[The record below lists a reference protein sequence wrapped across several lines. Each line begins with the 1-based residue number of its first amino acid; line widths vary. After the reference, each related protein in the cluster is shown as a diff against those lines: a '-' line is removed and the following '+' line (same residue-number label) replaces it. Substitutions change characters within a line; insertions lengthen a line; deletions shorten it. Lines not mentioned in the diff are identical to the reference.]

1 MFSDSPEVVNRSFRY
16 LLISRALRSSALI
29 FVTLALPLYLHF
41 LHFSLVFISLLYIPI
56 ILFNVVLVLILGRLG
71 DKIGYSKILI
81 LGEVFP
87 VVGLLMLAVSTNI
100 YVIAGGAIIAGIT
113 GGAGGMRGAF
123 SPGMTAF
130 IANNYPGEGNR
141 VNRLSLLTA
150 TASFFSIFGGL
161 FLSLYGVI
169 SSAIGVIEFYR
180 LFFIISF
187 LLVFGSL
194 IALSRLHEYRRPKK
208 TTRVMKKASFK
219 YLLRIILPNSIN
231 AAAIGIAMP
240 LLPLFFELKFHV
252 DPGVVGNIYTVA
264 YAATAIGSFVSGRF
278 INGRID
284 SLKMASIA
292 HVLQGALFIIIAF
305 TPFLLIATAIYVGR
319 MAVAGIGSPMRGA
332 INVRGI
338 DKEDYGTST
347 SIQGISGRGSQITTG
362 AAGYLMDINFAFPL
376 LIGGG
381 LQAVGGVLYYVLV
394 KSWHPAKGSEHTNE
408 HVKAN

>member
-1 MFSDSPEVVNRSFRY
+1 MFSDSADVVNKSFRY

-29 FVTLALPLYLHF
+29 FVTLALPLYLHY
-41 LHFSLVFISLLYIPI
+41 LHFSLIIISLIYIPI
-56 ILFNVVLVLILGRLG
+56 IIFNVVLVLILGRLG
-71 DKIGYSKILI
+71 DNIGYSKILI
-81 LGEVFP
+81 IGEAFP
-87 VVGLLMLAVSTNI
+87 VVGLLMLAVSTNV
-100 YVIAGGAIIAGIT
+100 YVIVLGAMIAGIT

-130 IANNYPGEGNR
+130 VANNYPGEGNR

-161 FLSLYGVI
+161 FMSSYGFVSNI
-169 SSAIGVIEFYR
+169 IGVLDFYR

-187 LLVFGSL
+187 LLVAGSL
-194 IALSRLHEYRRPKK
+194 MALSRLHEYRRPKK
-208 TTRVMKKASFK
+208 TTKVMKKTSFK

-240 LLPLFFELKFHV
+240 LLPLFFELKFHI
-252 DPGVVGNIYTVA
+252 DPGMVGNIYTVA
-264 YAATAIGSFVSGRF
+264 YASTAIGSFVSGRY

-305 TPFLLIATAIYVGR
+305 TPFLFIASAIYVGR

-347 SIQGISGRGSQITTG
+347 SIQGVSGRGSQLTTG
-362 AAGYLMDINFAFPL
+362 ASGYLMDLNLAFPL
-376 LIGGG
+376 VIGGA
-381 LQAVGGVLYYVLV
+381 LQAVGGVIYYVAV
-394 KSWHPAKGSEHTNE
+394 KSWHPEKNT
-408 HVKAN
+408 VKPVSSKIN